1 MQNTY
6 KLLDINLQLFDGAAA
21 GAPAAGPAGEG
32 AAQQSDAGALPKA
45 ETKKGTGSSRRGK
58 TGAFENVVFG
68 KQEDAPQ
75 TAATAPDAGEDN
87 GEGNAKK
94 SGVTTTSDS
103 REARRQAFKEMIEG
117 EYKEEY
123 TEMFQNAFN
132 RRFKETK
139 GMENSLNAQK
149 PIMDIL
155 AQRYN
160 ITDGDAGKILKAVEQ
175 DNVYWE
181 DAAEEAGLTV
191 EQYKAM
197 KKLERENAELQQMR
211 RRQQADQHAQ
221 QKMNQWYA
229 EAEQLKQLYPGFDF
243 RAESANKQFT
253 DLLKANIPVRQAYEL
268 VHMEEIK
275 AAAAK
280 TAAQTAG
287 QQMAAKIQNKASRPA
302 ENGMSSQSAVIV
314 KNDVHSLSRAE
325 RAEIARR
332 VQRGEKIK
340 F

>member
-6 KLLDINLQLFDGAAA
+6 TLLDINLQLFDGAAA
-21 GAPAAGPAGEG
+21 GAPAGTAGEG

-45 ETKKGTGSSRRGK
+45 ETKKSTGSSRRSK
-58 TGAFENVVFG
+58 AGAFDNVVFG
-68 KQEDAPQ
+68 KQDAAQPE
-75 TAATAPDAGEDN
+75 ATTPAAGETK
-87 GEGNAKK
+87 GEGNANQ
-94 SGVTTTSDS
+94 SGVATTSDS
-103 REARRQAFKEMIEG
+103 LEAKREAFRNLIEG
-117 EYKEEY
+117 EYKEQY

-139 GMENSLNAQK
+139 GMEASLNAQK

-155 AQRYN
+155 MQRYN
-160 ITDGDAGKILKAVEQ
+160 ITDGDVGKLQNAIEQ

-197 KKLERENAELQQMR
+197 QKLERENAELKAIRQRQLGE
-211 RRQQADQHAQ
+211 QQAN
-221 QKMNQWYA
+221 QKLNEWYSQ
-229 EAEQLKQLYPGFDF
+229 AEQVKKLYPGFDF
-243 RAESANKQFT
+243 RTEAANRDFMGM
-253 DLLKANIPVRQAYEL
+253 LKAGLSVQQAYEL
-268 VHMEEIK
+268 QHMEEIK
-275 AAAAK
+275 AAAAR

-287 QQMAAKIQNKASRPA
+287 QQMAAKIQSKAARPQ
-302 ENGMSSQSAVIV
+302 ENGMSSQSAVIT
-314 KNDVHSLSRAE
+314 KSDVHSLSRAE

-332 VQRGEKIK
+332 VSRGEKIR